1 MPDDENLSRGLVLL
15 GCGRMGS
22 ALLQGWLSRGL
33 RPDLVWVVDPQPGG
47 WLRET
52 GVHVNAALPDAPAA
66 VVIAVKPQ
74 MIGAALPQLA
84 EKGGGGTLFLSI
96 AAGTTLATCE
106 ALLGAQ
112 TPVVRAMPNLPASIG
127 RSITAM
133 IGNARATP
141 ADLRLAKGILS
152 AVGQVVRVET
162 EDQMDAVTAVSG
174 SGPAYVFHLIETLA
188 AAGIAQGLPAALA
201 VRLATA
207 TVSGAAELAGTST
220 KTAGQLRAEVTSPG
234 GTTEA
239 ALAGLMDETR
249 GFPALVNAAVRAATM
264 RSRELQGQPDRR

>member
-1 MPDDENLSRGLVLL
+1 MPEDENLSRGLVLL

-33 RPDLVWVVDPQPGG
+33 RPDLVWVVDPQPGDG
-47 WLRET
+47 LRET

-74 MIGAALPQLA
+74 MLGAALPQLA
-84 EKGGGGTLFLSI
+84 EMGGGATLFLSI

-127 RSITAM
+127 RGITAM

-152 AVGQVVRVET
+152 AVGQVVRLET

-207 TVSGAAELAGTST
+207 TVSGAAALAATSS
-220 KTAGQLRAEVTSPG
+220 KTAGKLRAEVTSPG

-239 ALAGLMDETR
+239 ALAVLMDETR
-249 GFPALVNAAVRAATM
+249 GFPALVNAAVRAAAM

>member
-1 MPDDENLSRGLVLL
+1 MPDDEGLSRGLVLL

-33 RPDLVWVVDPQPGG
+33 RPDLVWVVDPQPGD

-84 EKGGGGTLFLSI
+84 EKGGGATLFLSI

-106 ALLGAQ
+106 ALLGAE

-127 RSITAM
+127 RGITAM

-152 AVGQVVRVET
+152 AVGQVVRLET

-174 SGPAYVFHLIETLA
+174 SGPAYVLHLIETLA

-207 TVSGAAELAGTST
+207 TVSGAAALAGAST

-239 ALAGLMDETR
+239 ALAVLMDEAR
-249 GFPALVNAAVRAATM
+249 GFPALVNAAVRAAAM
-264 RSRELQGQPDRR
+264 RSWELQGQPDRR